1 VRDKIEI
8 TRRLIQQLPPGTWTL
23 DQARITW
30 WYNFRDNGGM
40 RLTRQGYDV
49 FVKDLD
55 IEYYEFSIP
64 DKTKF
69 NQRMILELDRKL
81 QMPYYIQR
89 DQRRVSKLIFFSS
102 REAVLANL
110 YGDLEKF
117 LNNYS

>member
-8 TRRLIQQLPPGTWTL
+8 TRHLINKLPPGSWTL
-23 DQARITW
+23 EEARLAW

-40 RLTRQGYDV
+40 RLTRKGYEV

-55 IEYYEFSIP
+55 IEFYEFTIP
-64 DKTKF
+64 ENTKF
-69 NQRMILELDRKL
+69 NQRLVLSLDRKL

-89 DQRRVSKLIFFSS
+89 DRHRVNKLIFFSS

-117 LNNYS
+117 LNNYC